1 MAFASSSAIS
11 SLSYQFGSKEHI
23 FSSKVSSLVSTGRRA
38 FGSIRAAQVSS
49 QGNSRRRTQNVDGDI
64 YVDSTCIDCDT
75 CRWMVPEV
83 FTRVDNMSAVI
94 KQPTCKE
101 ERLNA
106 LQALLSCPTGSIRTE
121 TPPTDIGE
129 AQETFPLAL
138 DKDKLPGVFHC
149 GFHSKKSFGATSY
162 LILHHE
168 GNILVDSPRYIEKL
182 AGKIEKM
189 GGVRYMFLT
198 HRDDVAD
205 HKKWADRFKC
215 ARILHSEDVQPS
227 TTDVELKLEGSG
239 PWRLYEDVELIHTPG
254 HTEGS
259 VCLFHKPLKA
269 LFTGDHLTM
278 YESGMSIIEMYNHCS
293 LPLQLESVESLIKL
307 DFNWVI
313 PDSNYGLMAS
323 SISHDP
329 SSSSTS
335 LLNLQTQQSIFGY
348 KDKVK
353 DFEKTQLKIP
363 VSFRKKGVNLQMMAS
378 GKTPGLTQEAN
389 DCTHEATIDRENNT
403 DVFDDMK
410 QRFLAF
416 KKLKYMDNL
425 EHYKKLADAQAPKF
439 LVIACADSRVCPSA
453 VLGFQPGEAFTVR
466 NIANLVPPYESGP
479 TETKAAL
486 QFSVNTLEVE
496 NILVIGHS
504 RCGGIQALMGM
515 EEVDS
520 SRSFIHNWVIVGKKA
535 KESTK
540 AVASNLHFD
549 HQCQHCEKTSI
560 NHSLER
566 LLGYPWIEEKV
577 RKGSLS
583 LHGGYYDFVNCTFEK
598 WTVEYEGSRGKK
610 EGSGIAVKNRSR
622 AEWRWLALLKGKKV
636 NRVLETEGILGNQ
649 NREIEENRVLGCLEN
664 RVSEIEGKAWGCLGN
679 LALGVEENR
688 V

>member
-1 MAFASSSAIS
+1 
-11 SLSYQFGSKEHI
+11 
-23 FSSKVSSLVSTGRRA
+23 
-38 FGSIRAAQVSS
+38 
-49 QGNSRRRTQNVDGDI
+49 
-64 YVDSTCIDCDT
+64 
-75 CRWMVPEV
+75 
-83 FTRVDNMSAVI
+83 MSAVI

-101 ERLNA
+101 ERMNA

-129 AQETFPLAL
+129 AQETFPLSL

-162 LILHHE
+162 LILHPE
-168 GNILVDSPRYIEKL
+168 GNILVDSPRYVEKL

-215 ARILHSEDVQPS
+215 TRILHSEDVQPS

-239 PWRLYEDVELIHTPG
+239 PWKLYEDVELIHTPG

-293 LPLQLESVESLIKL
+293 LPLQLESVERLIKL

-313 PDSNYGLMAS
+313 PDSNYLMAS

-353 DFEKTQLKIP
+353 DFEKTQLRIP
-363 VSFRKKGVNLQMMAS
+363 VSFRKKGINLQMMAS

-389 DCTHEATIDRENNT
+389 DCTYEANIDRDNNNT

-416 KKLKYMDNL
+416 KRLKYMDNL

-520 SRSFIHNWVIVGKKA
+520 RSFIHNWVIVGKKA

-598 WTVEYEGSRGKK
+598 WTVDYEGSR
-610 EGSGIAVKNRSR
+610 GSGIAVKNRCVLKISFRNAIPLIER
-622 AEWRWLALLKGKKV
+622 AEWRWLALLEGKKV
-636 NRVLETEGILGNQ
+636 NRVLETEGIFGNQ
-649 NREIEENRVLGCLEN
+649 NREIEENRVLDCLEN
-664 RVSEIEGKAWGCLGN
+664 RVSETEGKAWGCLGN
-679 LALGVEENR
+679 LALGLGVEENR
-688 V
+688 VLGIEGMALDLLGNRVLETEENRV